1 MAKHCSFYIKIYI
14 FSYFPPMNR
23 NIIIGRYSLADIHL
37 NDKLL
42 SKIHCVINYSEK
54 EGWTL
59 IDGHDG
65 KPSTNGTWL
74 YINED
79 FEMYDKM
86 IFKSNQTIF
95 QVISTNSNTIDI

>member
-1 MAKHCSFYIKIYI
+1 MK
-14 FSYFPPMNR
+14 R
-23 NIIIGRYSLADIHL
+23 NITLGRYSLADIQL

-42 SKIHCVINYSEK
+42 SKIHCVINFSEK

-59 IDGHDG
+59 TDGHDD

-74 YINED
+74 YLNED
-79 FEMYDKM
+79 FEVYDKM

-95 QVISTNSNTIDI
+95 QCSTKSDIAN

>member
-1 MAKHCSFYIKIYI
+1 
-14 FSYFPPMNR
+14 MNR
-23 NIIIGRYSLADIHL
+23 NIVIGRYSLADIQL

-42 SKIHCVINYSEK
+42 SKIHCVVNYSEK

-59 IDGHDG
+59 LDGHED

-74 YINED
+74 YLNED
-79 FEMYDKM
+79 FEIYENM

-95 QVISTNSNTIDI
+95 QCSIEGGIVTRMEN